1 MSNSGRA
8 RIDLPRKRAKGV
20 GPGVKPPTA
29 LPPRTSAPT
38 GDSPPAGVAAER
50 LTVGYTVRSIEPYRL
65 EGHEWASGY
74 AIDGYPDA
82 TVRRFKVAVW
92 KLPSDARR
100 WRRLRNVAEG
110 RSADRTRWR
119 ICRLTV
125 AWPL

>member
-1 MSNSGRA
+1 MKQHSGTRGTPREGANAARA
-8 RIDLPRKRAKGV
+8 
-20 GPGVKPPTA
+20 GVKPSAPK
-29 LPPRTSAPT
+29 PPRTSAPT
-38 GDSPPAGVAAER
+38 GRTPPAGVAAER

-119 ICRLTV
+119 IRRLTV